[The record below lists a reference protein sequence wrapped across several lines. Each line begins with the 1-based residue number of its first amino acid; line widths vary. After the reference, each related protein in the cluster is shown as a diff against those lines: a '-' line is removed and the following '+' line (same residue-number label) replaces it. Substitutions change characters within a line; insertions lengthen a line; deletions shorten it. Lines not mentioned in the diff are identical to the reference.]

1 MSNATLRTADQTT
14 HLKIVVLSLIASVGV
29 MLVGITARTQPE
41 DVTTARLQA
50 TSSVVK
56 AGKPVAFTHTN
67 ATVIR

>member
-41 DVTTARLQA
+41 DVTTARLQ
-50 TSSVVK
+50 TMSSAVK
-56 AGKPVAFTHTN
+56 AGKSVAFTHTN